1 MEHGVLTE
9 EDVLPS
15 ITQYLVGEQPI
26 AGLIV
31 DATGQKFGILE
42 CIQQGILKRGTGL
55 ELLEAQAAIGSII
68 EPQTGNRYSVA
79 DAMRLKLIDDTQ
91 KDTLERAQRAIT
103 GYRDPVTG
111 NTLSLFEAMNK
122 GYVTESRGIRL
133 LEAQVATGGIVD
145 PKASHRVPLSVA
157 YQRGIL
163 SKKMFGKLTD
173 SSDDTKGFFDP
184 NTNENLT
191 YLELLSRTRT
201 EPETGLVF
209 LPLLEKKKKSRTS
222 SRLDASASRK
232 KKKRTTQR
240 SRKVVIVDPDSGA
253 EMTVKEAYQKGLI
266 DRATAKQLMQ
276 QEGDWTE
283 ETELTREIE
292 TVETTSTSSHNASS
306 LSSQPQ
312 SDDVFNQVD
321 DVNAS
326 WNIGISR
333 CATMVPSNILHFI
346 HKLTVLKVGLI
357 LTNTEISSGK
367 KLKSNGA
374 MSAAELSARLLQLSN
389 AHLGAIGGII
399 DVEKEETISITE
411 ALKRRL
417 VDGTSAQRLLEAQAA
432 TGGIINPLVPSQPL
446 SINEALAVGLIDRVT
461 ARRLANAE
469 KAFRGFPDRRS
480 NQLLSLGEALKKGI
494 CYYEAG
500 TRLLEVQYITGGL
513 VIPPHGKRI
522 PLDAAVAEGYID
534 QRMADRLGDIQ
545 RYAKSVVD
553 LKTNL
558 LISYPDAL
566 EKTVVDKYTGVRCL
580 EA

>member
-1 MEHGVLTE
+1 
-9 EDVLPS
+9 
-15 ITQYLVGEQPI
+15 
-26 AGLIV
+26 
-31 DATGQKFGILE
+31 
-42 CIQQGILKRGTGL
+42 
-55 ELLEAQAAIGSII
+55 
-68 EPQTGNRYSVA
+68 
-79 DAMRLKLIDDTQ
+79 MRLKLIDDTQ

-312 SDDVFNQVD
+312 SDDVFNQ
-321 DVNAS
+321 
-326 WNIGISR
+326 
-333 CATMVPSNILHFI
+333 
-346 HKLTVLKVGLI
+346 
-357 LTNTEISSGK
+357 
-367 KLKSNGA
+367 GA

-580 EA
+580 EALPRLNRSVKMAGGITVQASSAYTSLASSLASSRAESPVGSHRGSRRGSFDDDSFSALSPGPYHHSPYASRSPRK